1 MRNNRLLI
9 NRLLGWI
16 IFNYIIHIQKITYMY
31 RSSLVVHL
39 SFNICLHLF
48 KLGHALNKFKTYK
61 YVKHCEIYKVE
72 ICFWYNAIRL

>member
-1 MRNNRLLI
+1 
-9 NRLLGWI
+9 
-16 IFNYIIHIQKITYMY
+16 MY